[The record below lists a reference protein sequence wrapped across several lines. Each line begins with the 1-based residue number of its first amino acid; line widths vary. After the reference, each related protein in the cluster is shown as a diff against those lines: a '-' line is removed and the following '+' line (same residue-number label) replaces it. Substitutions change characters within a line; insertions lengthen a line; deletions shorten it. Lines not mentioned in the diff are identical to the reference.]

1 MSPIKPSK
9 PISSSPKTKRKLRKV
24 SPAMARSQTLK
35 FTCAK
40 KKKKKTTQ
48 EQLKQNPKYD
58 DLKKKKMA
66 PQENPAEN
74 QLVPPSGRNALFK
87 KF

>member
-9 PISSSPKTKRKLRKV
+9 PISSSPKTKRKLFKV
-24 SPAMARSQTLK
+24 PPPMDIPHTIK
-35 FTCAK
+35 FKCPK

-48 EQLKQNPKYD
+48 EQLNQIPKYE
-58 DLKKKKMA
+58 DLKKKKLA